1 MVEFS
6 YEADMKVQRDEAE
19 KRGERNTLF
28 SLVKDKLLDEK
39 EAAIRLDITMEQFQN
54 SYNEWLEKKFCKS
67 HPGLMAYY
75 SDEIAICLI
84 SSMKRNAAGFR

>member
-1 MVEFS
+1 M
-6 YEADMKVQRDEAE
+6 RDEVE

-54 SYNEWLEKKFCKS
+54 SYNEWLEKNSVK
-67 HPGLMAYY
+67 ATR
-75 SDEIAICLI
+75 D
-84 SSMKRNAAGFR
+84 